1 MPLPVDLVELPALPP
16 SMPRRGN
23 AFTRVL
29 GRTVIR
35 LLGWRIAGAFPDT
48 TKFVMIGAPHTSN
61 WDGVVGLSAAMA
73 LGIDIHV
80 FAKHTLF
87 WGPMGWALR
96 ALGGIPVDRSSSERA
111 DLVETAIQ
119 EFITRDTFILG
130 VAPEGTRRKA
140 EGWKTGFHRIA
151 MAADVPVLLIVF
163 DHGNK
168 RVGPIATLIMTGD
181 LGRDLT
187 AIADIYGP
195 IQGKNP
201 ENTTLPSPAQLRTS
215 EASPLP
221 S

>member
-1 MPLPVDLVELPALPP
+1 MPPPVDLIELPALPP

-23 AFTRVL
+23 AFTRAL

-35 LLGWRIAGAFPDT
+35 LLGWRIEGAFPDT
-48 TKFVMIGAPHTSN
+48 PKFVMIGAPHTSN

-73 LGIDIHV
+73 LGIEIHV

-96 ALGGIPVDRSSSERA
+96 ALGGIPVDRSSPMRSTLIEA
-111 DLVETAIQ
+111 AVH
-119 EFITRDTFILG
+119 EFATREAFILG
-130 VAPEGTRRKA
+130 VAPEGTRSKA
-140 EGWKTGFHRIA
+140 PRWKTGFHRIA
-151 MAADVPVLLIVF
+151 MAADMPVVLIAL

-168 RVGPIATLIMTGD
+168 RVGPIATLTMTGD
-181 LGRDLT
+181 LARDLT
-187 AIADIYGP
+187 TIAAIYRP

-201 ENTTLPSPAQLRTS
+201 ENTTLPSAAQLGGS
-215 EASPLP
+215 EASLP